1 MPIEFA
7 AYLGAVLDELGF
19 TVHLRALGTERYF
32 SLIGTARHPNL
43 DAGISG
49 WVANYP
55 APDDF
60 FSSTVGSRVTA
71 YYNENLA
78 QLIAPSLTR
87 TIDRLET
94 RAAPSMAEAGY
105 AALDQ
110 AYMRLAPWVPIGN
123 VSVPL
128 FVSRR
133 IDLAKAV
140 SNPMFGVDLA
150 SLQVR

>member
-1 MPIEFA
+1 
-7 AYLGAVLDELGF
+7 
-19 TVHLRALGTERYF
+19 
-32 SLIGTARHPNL
+32 
-43 DAGISG
+43 
-49 WVANYP
+49 
-55 APDDF
+55 
-60 FSSTVGSRVTA
+60 
-71 YYNENLA
+71 
-78 QLIAPSLTR
+78 
-87 TIDRLET
+87 
-94 RAAPSMAEAGY
+94 MAEAGY